1 VGISLGDNQYGKAE
15 IRLVQL
21 SRQGDRHGLT
31 DLSVSVALRG
41 ELTDVHLSGDNSAV
55 LPTDTQKNTVYA
67 FARQYG
73 VGEIESFALRLA
85 RHFVHTQPA
94 IEQARVHIEQYGWDR
109 LGPHS
114 FQRNGVETRLAT
126 ATCAGTGSGVDAWVV
141 SGLADLVLMNS
152 TDSEFRGFAK
162 DAYTTLAET
171 GDRILATA
179 VNARWRH
186 GQVGDGDVAAQVDWA
201 ESYVQARRLLV
212 EAFTG
217 TYSRS
222 LQQTLYAMGSR
233 VLAGR
238 PEIVEVRLALPN
250 RHHFVVDLAPF
261 GLDNPN
267 EVFHADDRPYG
278 LIEGTVLRDDAP
290 PAGPAW
296 Q

>member
-1 VGISLGDNQYGKAE
+1 VGISLGENQYGKAE

-41 ELTDVHLSGDNSAV
+41 ELADVHLSGDNSAV